1 MRIAWPDEHGQA
13 RIVWVVFGI
22 SAVASFVV
30 ILIGSRDTLFSGDEL
45 GMLYRV
51 AHQPLGEA
59 LFEPPPDKYLIA
71 VPTLLY
77 GAIATVFGADAYLP
91 YRVLGALLVIL
102 AAGLFLV
109 LASRRGPIW
118 FALGGAVLLLFLG
131 TGSTTVAIPGQ
142 VPGQIAI
149 CAGLGMLLALERDDR
164 RRAIAACSLG
174 VLAVISH
181 PIALTFL
188 VAGGVLLVARTRT
201 GWRNLWVVVVP
212 ALVYGLWWTTLRQPP
227 SVEAPVPLSGVLEFG
242 RDAFVV
248 LCGAVTG
255 IFRPPWTDGV
265 DLITPATAVL
275 AVLAL
280 IGAVVAVIRARRVT
294 PWLMAAA
301 AALAFNLIAP
311 ALAPGGFAF
320 GLRGPETPRYI
331 YPGVILLFWVIAELL
346 ALRAATTRRSTA
358 LAAGACVVFALA
370 MISNIGE
377 LIDSARG
384 FRAQSAV
391 IESELGALEAA
402 RKGRTPEQMAAQR
415 GIGVD
420 ESAGWLALMPLF
432 SNADGVESVVDAAPA
447 AYAIADSFGLMALSP
462 EQLADLEGPLAE
474 QADLVLEAA
483 RPDRR

>member
-1 MRIAWPDEHGQA
+1 MTIAWPDEQGRA
-13 RIVWVVFGI
+13 RIVWVVFGV
-22 SAVASFVV
+22 AATASFVV
-30 ILIGSRDTLFSGDEL
+30 ILIGSRDTVFSGDEF

-71 VPTLLY
+71 VPTLIY
-77 GAIATVFGADAYLP
+77 GAIATVFGADTYLP

-102 AAGLFLV
+102 AAGLFLA

-131 TGSTTVAIPGQ
+131 AGSTTVAIPGQ

-149 CAGLGMLLALERDDR
+149 CAGLGMLLALDRNDR
-164 RRAIAACSLG
+164 RGAIAACALG

-188 VAGGVLLVARTRT
+188 IACGVLLVARTRT
-201 GWRNLWVVVVP
+201 GWRELWVVIVP
-212 ALVYGLWWTTLRQPP
+212 ALVYALWWATLRAPP
-227 SVEAPVPLSGVLEFG
+227 SVDAPVPLSEVLEFG

-248 LCGAVTG
+248 LCAAITG
-255 IFRPPWTDGV
+255 IFRSPWTDGL
-265 DLITPATAVL
+265 DLTTPASAVV

-280 IGAVVAVIRARRVT
+280 IGAVVALLTARRIS
-294 PWLMAAA
+294 PWLLAAA

-320 GLRGPETPRYI
+320 GFRGPETPRYI
-331 YPGVILLFWVIAELL
+331 YPGVILLLWAIAELV
-346 ALRAATTRRSTA
+346 ALQRPTRRWSTA
-358 LAAGACVVFALA
+358 LAAGACVAFVLA

-384 FRAQSAV
+384 FRAESTVSRASSARSSSPV
-391 IESELGALEAA
+391 RAERPS
-402 RKGRTPEQMAAQR
+402 RWRP
-415 GIGVD
+415 
-420 ESAGWLALMPLF
+420 SAG
-432 SNADGVESVVDAAPA
+432 SNSTRAPDGW
-447 AYAIADSFGLMALSP
+447 
-462 EQLADLEGPLAE
+462 
-474 QADLVLEAA
+474 
-483 RPDRR
+483 R